1 MESATKTAIERAL
14 QEPVD
19 GASLAA
25 FRMIFG
31 TLLAVAAA
39 RFLATGMVQE
49 HYLTPRVFFPM
60 GELTWLRP
68 LPGWGMYGVWGVLV
82 LLGGMIA
89 VGLVTRAAAAL
100 FCLLFT
106 YAHAIDKTHY
116 LNHYYLV
123 SLLTALLAILPAGN
137 LWSLDALRSGQVQ
150 ATAPAWTL
158 YLLRFQVGCVYFFG
172 GVAKLKGDWLFRA
185 QPLKIWL
192 PAAQD
197 TPLIGPLLRLPATP
211 WLMSWTGALYDLTIP
226 FLLLWSR
233 SRPFAYLALVIFHT
247 VTGALFN
254 IGMFP
259 LFMVG
264 ASLLFLP
271 PSWPR
276 FRLPPQTTLLDKP
289 RGGGPRWVLV
299 VYVVVQVLLPLR
311 HWIYPGNVLW
321 TEDGFRF
328 AWNVMLIEKT
338 GSAEFTVVDRITGR
352 REYVRNRDY
361 LTPLQEK
368 AMAAQPDLLL
378 AFAHHLAREHR
389 TRGRDVAVYVDA
401 FVSLNGRPPARLV
414 PPDLDLTSIR
424 EGWGP
429 RSWIL
434 PLPCVGVTSS

>member
-1 MESATKTAIERAL
+1 
-14 QEPVD
+14 
-19 GASLAA
+19 
-25 FRMIFG
+25 
-31 TLLAVAAA
+31 
-39 RFLATGMVQE
+39 MVQE

-60 GELTWLRP
+60 AELTWLRP
-68 LPGWGMYGVWGVLV
+68 LPGRGMYAVWGALV
-82 LLGGMIA
+82 LLGGMIS
-89 VGLVTRAAAAL
+89 VGLFTRLAAAL

-106 YAHAIDKTHY
+106 YAHALDKTHY

-123 SLLTALLAILPAGN
+123 SLLTALLAVLPAGN
-137 LWSLDALRSGQVQ
+137 LASLDALRAGKVQ
-150 ATAPAWTL
+150 ATVPAWAL
-158 YLLRFQVGCVYFFG
+158 HLLRFQVGCVYFFG
-172 GVAKLKGDWLFRA
+172 GVAKLKGDWLLRA

-197 TPLIGPLLRLPATP
+197 TPLLGPFLRLPAAP
-211 WLMSWTGALYDLTIP
+211 WLMSWTGALYDLSIP

-233 SRPFAYLALVIFHT
+233 SRPFAYLAVVIFHT
-247 VTGALFN
+247 ATGMLFN

-264 ASLLFLP
+264 ASLIFLP

-276 FRLPPQTTLLDKP
+276 LTPWPPLPGEQRARDLTPPPLPGGP
-289 RGGGPRWVLV
+289 RGGLIA
-299 VYVVVQVLLPLR
+299 VYIAVQVLLPLR
-311 HWIYPGNVLW
+311 HWIYPGDVLW

-338 GSAEFTVVDRITGR
+338 GSAEFTVVDRATGAR
-352 REYVRNRDY
+352 AYVRNRDH

-378 AFAHHLAREHR
+378 AFAHHLAREHQA
-389 TRGRDVAVYVDA
+389 RGRDVAVYADA

-414 PPDLDLTSIR
+414 PPDLDLTSVR

-434 PLPCVGVTSS
+434 PAPR